1 MGMSETLQIGELTFE
16 VRRSPRRRTL
26 GLTVDRGGELVIHSP
41 VAETVHELERWAR
54 TKLLWVH
61 RKLVL
66 KEVLAP
72 RRRGP
77 EFVSG
82 ESFSYLG
89 RSYRL
94 AIAAQQEE
102 PLRFDGRRFYLRRD
116 ARTGASDHFRRW
128 YVSAGKDWLEKRVWL
143 LARKTG
149 RNPAKIEVTDL
160 GFRWGSCGRNSVA
173 LFNWRLLQLPVRLVD
188 YVIVHELTHLFEP
201 HHRPT
206 FWRALDRSLPDW
218 RDRRKELA
226 MTAQEVYWCRPGM
239 MQ

>member
-1 MGMSETLQIGELTFE
+1 MSEHIQIGELTFE
-16 VRRSPRRRTL
+16 VRRSDRRRTV

-41 VAETVHELERWAR
+41 AGKAVHELEQWVRS
-54 TKLLWVH
+54 KLLWVH
-61 RKLVL
+61 RKLAL
-66 KEVLAP
+66 KEEMAP

-94 AIAAQQEE
+94 AIAVEQEE

-116 ARTGASDHFRRW
+116 ARTCASDHFRRW
-128 YVSAGKDWLEKRVWL
+128 YISAGKDWLEKRVRW
-143 LARKTG
+143 LARTTG
-149 RNPAKIEVTDL
+149 RKPGHIDVRDL
-160 GFRWGSCGRNSVA
+160 GFRWGSCDRNGRA

-188 YVIVHELTHLFEP
+188 YVVVHELTHLIEP
-201 HHRPT
+201 HHGPT
-206 FWRALDRSLPDW
+206 FWRALDRALPDW
-218 RDRRKELA
+218 RQRSEDLTMK
-226 MTAQEVYWCRPGM
+226 AQEVYWCRPGM

>member
-1 MGMSETLQIGELTFE
+1 MSETLQIGALTFE
-16 VRRSPRRRTL
+16 VRRSERRRTL
-26 GLTVDRGGELVIHSP
+26 GLTVDRGGDLVIHSP
-41 VAETVHELERWAR
+41 AGKTVHELEQWAR
-54 TKLLWVH
+54 SKLLWVH
-61 RKLVL
+61 RKLAL

-72 RRRGP
+72 RRRSP

-116 ARTGASDHFRRW
+116 ARVGASEHFRRW
-128 YVSAGKDWLEKRVWL
+128 YISAGKDWLARRVQW
-143 LARKTG
+143 LARTTG
-149 RNPAKIEVTDL
+149 RSPTRIEVRDL
-160 GFRWGSCGRNSVA
+160 GFRWGSCGRNGGA

-188 YVIVHELTHLFEP
+188 YVIVHKLIHLLEP
-201 HHRPT
+201 HHGPT

-218 RDRRKELA
+218 KERREEL
-226 MTAQEVYWCRPGM
+226 TIKAQEVYWCRPGM